1 MGVIWIWMQRKAIDN
16 STFSNESE
24 IGHTVQGWIDNY
36 NRTHR
41 AEGYRD
47 LTDRSHDIAQIAVKV
62 KIFISSEPFYNIPPS
77 RYLKCD
83 YKCVQM

>member
-47 LTDRSHDIAQIAVKV
+47 LTDKIHDIA
-62 KIFISSEPFYNIPPS
+62 
-77 RYLKCD
+77 
-83 YKCVQM
+83 